1 MIISDSD
8 RKYLIAKIP
17 KLNNVLDSIGT
28 RELLIEI
35 DKWLSRNGFAPPDY
49 YDYNDEGRAMQRVR
63 DRIYIDN
70 VLDRKK

>member
-8 RKYLIAKIP
+8 RKYLVAKIP
-17 KLNNVLDSIGT
+17 KLSNVIDSIGT

-35 DKWLSRNGFAPPDY
+35 DKWLLRNGFAPPDY